1 MREFLRQVLDGIQA
15 SLNWLA
21 NSPWISFALIF
32 SLSFAIHIQTLM
44 KIPSRYLV
52 PNPDWEMI
60 SIAISLMKTG
70 QFADP
75 YMIPTGPTAH
85 LPPIYPAIFSLV
97 YRIFGLT
104 SKAGYMSMSLIILAA
119 SVVDGML
126 PWLSKKLGMGG
137 QAGVIGGFT
146 GAFFMELPGHGEYL
160 TALALGI
167 CLVVF
172 VQRWS
177 GSKTTRFGS
186 LFFGFG
192 IGITF
197 HLQPAL
203 LPVIL
208 GCMLFEFWWSK
219 NQNKW
224 RLSVLMSLGILIACI
239 PWGWRNYRTFNAI
252 FFIRSNLGLELRMGN
267 HEGAYAAMDVM
278 DAHEEHLHPRVH
290 FTEAKKLQE
299 IGEVAYMRGAME
311 DALEWIGLNPGEFL
325 RLTGL
330 RVLHIW
336 FGPLH
341 NPQKTTMTSALTLL
355 AFLGFAFAWKK
366 LSIPQRAILLIPLVT
381 FPLIYYLVAYMP
393 RYRVP
398 IDWIFFMLAGSA
410 IWHWIRK
417 VSKDSKYVQ
426 NQRLQP

>member
-1 MREFLRQVLDGIQA
+1 MIRLIGSILRTLQA

-21 NSPWISFALIF
+21 NSPWVSFALIF
-32 SLSFAIHIQTLM
+32 SLSFAFHMQTLM

-52 PNPDWEMI
+52 PNTNWEMT

-70 QFADP
+70 QFANP

-104 SKAGYMSMSLIILAA
+104 STAGYMSMSLIILAA

-137 QAGVIGGFT
+137 QAGLIGGFA

-160 TALALGI
+160 TAIVLGF
-167 CLVVF
+167 CLVAF
-172 VQRWS
+172 TQRWS
-177 GSKTTRFGS
+177 RGKISKSSS
-186 LFFGFG
+186 LFLGLG
-192 IGITF
+192 IGISF

-208 GCMLFEFWWSK
+208 GCMAFELWWSK
-219 NQNKW
+219 NHQKW
-224 RLSVLMSLGILIACI
+224 VFSLFIALGIFLACL
-239 PWGWRNYRTFNAI
+239 PWAWRNYKTFNAF

-278 DAHEEHLHPRVH
+278 DEHEEHIHPRVH
-290 FTEAKKLQE
+290 FTEARKLRE

-311 DALEWIGLNPGEFL
+311 DALEWFGSNPGEFFQ
-325 RLTGL
+325 LTGL

-341 NPQKTTMTSALTLL
+341 NLQTAAGISALTLL
-355 AFLGFAFAWKK
+355 AFLGLWLVWKR
-366 LSIPQRAILLIPLVT
+366 LSIPQRAILLIPLIT
-381 FPLIYYLVAYMP
+381 YPLIYYLVAYMP

-398 IDWIFFMLAGSA
+398 IDWILFILAGFA
-410 IWHWIRK
+410 TWQWITPK
-417 VSKDSKYVQ
+417 SPHLTEGDT
-426 NQRLQP
+426 

>member
-1 MREFLRQVLDGIQA
+1 MKIQNTIVGIVLRTIQN

-21 NSPWISFALIF
+21 HSPWVSFVLIF
-32 SLSFAIHIQTLM
+32 SLSFAIHIQTLL

-52 PNPDWEMI
+52 PNPEWEMI

-85 LPPIYPAIFSLV
+85 LPPIYPAIFTLV

-104 SKAGYMSMSLIILAA
+104 STAGYVSMSLIILAA
-119 SVVDGML
+119 SIVDGML
-126 PWLSKKLGMGG
+126 PWLSKKLGLGG
-137 QAGVIGGFT
+137 QAGVIGGFA

-160 TALALGI
+160 TAIILGF

-172 VQRWS
+172 TKRWS
-177 GSKTTRFGS
+177 RGKISKSSSFYLG
-186 LFFGFG
+186 LG
-192 IGITF
+192 IGISF

-208 GCMLFEFWWSK
+208 GCMAFELWWSK
-219 NQNKW
+219 NRQKW
-224 RLSVLMSLGILIACI
+224 VFSLFLALGIFLACL
-239 PWGWRNYRTFNAI
+239 PWAWRNYTTFDAI

-278 DAHEEHLHPRVH
+278 DLHEEHIHPRVH
-290 FTEAKKLQE
+290 ITEARKLRE
-299 IGEVAYMRGAME
+299 IGEIAYMRDAMD
-311 DALEWIGLNPGEFL
+311 DALEWIKANPGEFM

-330 RVLHIW
+330 RILHIW

-341 NPQKTTMTSALTLL
+341 DPKATAQTSVLTLL
-355 AFLGFAFAWKK
+355 ALLGLVVAWKI
-366 LSIPQRAILLIPLVT
+366 LSIPRRAILLIPLVT
-381 FPLIYYLVAYMP
+381 FPLIYYIVAYMP

-398 IDWIFFMLAGSA
+398 IDWLLFMLAGSA
-410 IWHWIRK
+410 IWQWIGK
-417 VSKDSKYVQ
+417 GSQESEHV
-426 NQRLQP
+426 

>member
-1 MREFLRQVLDGIQA
+1 MIRLIRSILRILQA

-21 NSPWISFALIF
+21 NSPWVSFALIF
-32 SLSFAIHIQTLM
+32 SLSFAFHMQTLM

-52 PNPDWEMI
+52 PNPNWEMI

-104 SKAGYMSMSLIILAA
+104 STAGYISMSLIILAA
-119 SVVDGML
+119 SVVDGIL
-126 PWLSKKLGMGG
+126 PWLSKNLGMGSQIG
-137 QAGVIGGFT
+137 IIGGFS

-172 VQRWS
+172 VRRWS
-177 GSKTTRFGS
+177 GSKTTKFGS
-186 LFFGFG
+186 LLFGFG

-208 GCMLFEFWWSK
+208 GCMLFELWWSK
-219 NQNKW
+219 NCQKW
-224 RLSVLMSLGILIACI
+224 SFSLLMALGIFLACL
-239 PWGWRNYRTFNAI
+239 PWTWRNYTTFNAI

-278 DAHEEHLHPRVH
+278 DAHGEHLHPRVH
-290 FTEAKKLQE
+290 ITEARKLRE
-299 IGEVAYMRGAME
+299 IGEVAYMHGAME
-311 DALEWIGLNPGEFL
+311 DALEWIKSNPGEFT

-330 RVLHIW
+330 RILHIW

-341 NPQKTTMTSALTLL
+341 NPQKAIMTSALTLL
-355 AFLGFAFAWKK
+355 AFLGLTFSWKK
-366 LSIPQRAILLIPLVT
+366 LSIPQRAGILIPLVT
-381 FPLIYYLVAYMP
+381 FPMIYYLVAYMP

-398 IDWIFFMLAGSA
+398 IDWILFLLSGSA
-410 IWHWIRK
+410 IWYWIK
-417 VSKDSKYVQ
+417 PEELANSHPGTS
-426 NQRLQP
+426 

>member
-1 MREFLRQVLDGIQA
+1 MKILERIFNSVFGILQA
-15 SLNWLA
+15 ILNWLVRF
-21 NSPWISFALIF
+21 PWVSFVLIF
-32 SLSFAIHIQTLM
+32 SLSFAIHMQTLM

-52 PNPDWEMI
+52 PNPEWEMI

-75 YMIPTGPTAH
+75 YMISTGPTAH
-85 LPPIYPAIFSLV
+85 LPPIYPAIFTLV

-104 SKAGYMSMSLIILAA
+104 STAGYVSMSLIILAA
-119 SVVDGML
+119 SIVDGML
-126 PWLSKKLGMGG
+126 PWLSKNLGMGG
-137 QAGVIGGFT
+137 QAGVIGGFA
-146 GAFFMELPGHGEYL
+146 GAFYMELPGHGEYL
-160 TALALGI
+160 TAIVLGF
-167 CLVVF
+167 CLVAF
-172 VQRWS
+172 TQRWS
-177 GSKTTRFGS
+177 RGKISKSSS
-186 LFFGFG
+186 LFLGLG
-192 IGITF
+192 IGISF

-208 GCMLFEFWWSK
+208 GCMAFELWWSK
-219 NQNKW
+219 NHQKW
-224 RLSVLMSLGILIACI
+224 VFSLFIALGIFLACL
-239 PWGWRNYRTFNAI
+239 PWARRNYTTFNAI

-278 DAHEEHLHPRVH
+278 DKHEEHIHPRVH
-290 FTEAKKLQE
+290 FTEARKLRE
-299 IGEVAYMRGAME
+299 IGEIAYMRDAMD
-311 DALEWIGLNPGEFL
+311 DALEWIKANPDEFM

-341 NPQKTTMTSALTLL
+341 NPKAAAQTSVLTLL
-355 AFLGFAFAWKK
+355 AFLGLASAWKK

-398 IDWIFFMLAGSA
+398 IDWILLMLAGSA
-410 IWHWIRK
+410 AWQWTTPKSPHLTE
-417 VSKDSKYVQ
+417 VGT
-426 NQRLQP
+426 